1 MIQEENI
8 EKETKYKELNNKL
21 SKLLE
26 DYDITSS
33 QLKEQKEQNEKY
45 SQNLNET
52 NKKYNRI
59 LRVFILKEMLQ
70 DLLHLI
76 MANPELEN
84 MI

>member
-33 QLKEQKEQNEKY
+33 QLKEQKEQNEKNL
-45 SQNLNET
+45 QNLNET
-52 NKKYNRI
+52 NKKYSRI
-59 LRVFILKEMLQ
+59 
-70 DLLHLI
+70 
-76 MANPELEN
+76 
-84 MI
+84 